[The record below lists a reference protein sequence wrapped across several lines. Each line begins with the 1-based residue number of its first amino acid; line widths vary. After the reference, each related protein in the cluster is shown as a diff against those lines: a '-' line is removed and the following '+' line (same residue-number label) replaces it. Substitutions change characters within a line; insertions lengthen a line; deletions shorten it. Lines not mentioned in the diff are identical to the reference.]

1 MIALIQSLRR
11 SPSPEHALIL
21 EHLPHVRRLVRRHG
35 QHLSIEDRQ
44 EILSAAMIG
53 LIESASRFDSIEKNH
68 FWPYAKNR
76 VQGAILD
83 ELRQKDPLTRTQRRQ
98 VRIVEKSVATHLSEN
113 GETPQLDTLCSLTGM
128 TESMVLKTQRIRAA
142 GHTIHFS
149 RLENGDDG
157 SLLDFIADESVP
169 LPEEACLY
177 HEERLL
183 LSGWVEL
190 LPERERRVIEG
201 IYYLHMTPRALSDEM
216 SLTEGRISQIHHHG
230 LQLLRQRARTI
241 QSVA

>member
-1 MIALIQSLRR
+1 M
-11 SPSPEHALIL
+11 
-21 EHLPHVRRLVRRHG
+21 VRRHG
-35 QHLSIEDRQ
+35 QHLSMEDRQ

-53 LIESASRFDSIEKNH
+53 LIESAARFDSEEKNH

-98 VRIVEKSVATHLSEN
+98 VRIVEKSVASHLLEN
-113 GETPQLDTLCSLTGM
+113 GETPQLETLCSMTGM

-142 GHTIHFS
+142 GRTIHFS
-149 RLENGDDG
+149 RLEKDEDG
-157 SLLDFIADESVP
+157 SLLDCIADESVL
-169 LPEEACLY
+169 LPEEACL
-177 HEERLL
+177 HSEQHRLL
-183 LSGWVEL
+183 SAWVEV
-190 LPERERRVIEG
+190 LPERERRVIDG
-201 IYYLHMTPRALSDEM
+201 IYYLHKSPRALAEEM

-230 LQLLRQRARTI
+230 LLLLRQRAKNT

>member
-1 MIALIQSLRR
+1 MIALLQSLRR
-11 SPSPEHALIL
+11 SPNPEHALIL

-53 LIESASRFDSIEKNH
+53 LIESAARFDSPETNH

-113 GETPQLDTLCSLTGM
+113 GEAPPLDTLCSLTGM

-149 RLENGDDG
+149 RLENVEDG
-157 SLLDFIADESVP
+157 GLLDFIADESVP
-169 LPEEACLY
+169 LPEDSCLH
-177 HEERLL
+177 HEEQRLV
-183 LSGWVEL
+183 SGWVGL

-201 IYYLHMTPRALSDEM
+201 IYYSHKSPRALADEM

-230 LQLLRQRARTI
+230 LHLLRQRARSA
-241 QSVA
+241 QAAA